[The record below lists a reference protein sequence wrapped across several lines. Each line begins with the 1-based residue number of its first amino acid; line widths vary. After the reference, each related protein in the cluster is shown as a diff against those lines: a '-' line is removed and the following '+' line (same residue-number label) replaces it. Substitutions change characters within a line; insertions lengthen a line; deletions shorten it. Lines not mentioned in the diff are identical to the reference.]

1 MAVHIIGRY
10 SEIFL
15 KKGRRNYFL
24 NVLRSNLR
32 AALADLPG
40 CRVSSP
46 YGRILIESDDHSA
59 DEIIQRTKRVF
70 GLNDLAVVHI
80 VERQPDESPKTL
92 FERIATEVIARA
104 KAAQEDGAKTF
115 RMSARR
121 IDKTFPIRSSE
132 VAGDLGACVLEAG
145 VDLSVKLVGF
155 DVNIEVEVRPENI
168 FITAGRIPVHG
179 GLPTAS
185 NGKAILL
192 LSGGIDSPVAG
203 WLTQKRGVR
212 LDAVTFDSFPL
223 TGPQV
228 QEKVRSLARIL
239 SGWSPALTL
248 HVVPFGDLQLMF
260 RDFVP
265 ARLLLLLYRRSML
278 RMADRLALQSKA
290 QALITGECI
299 GQVASQTLHNL
310 RAVEAV
316 TPTPVLR
323 PLITYDKSEVVTMA
337 KELGTYPISIQPHQD
352 CCSLFVPAHPELK
365 GDAGRLQVLEDRL
378 DDLASLEEK
387 ALQARETYYFP
398 PYGIGEIQK
407 KDDSNG

>member
-15 KKGRRNYFL
+15 KKGRRSYFL

-40 CRVSSP
+40 CKVSTP
-46 YGRILIESDDHSA
+46 YGRILIESDDHSP

-70 GLNDLAVVHI
+70 GLNDLAVAYI
-80 VERQPDESPKTL
+80 VERLPEESPEQL
-92 FERIATEVIARA
+92 FERIAEKVIERA
-104 KAAQEDGAKTF
+104 KVAKEDGAQTF

-121 IDKTFPIRSSE
+121 IDKMFSIRSSE
-132 VAGDLGACVLEAG
+132 LAGELGARVLEAG
-145 VDLSVKLVGF
+145 VGLSVKLRGY
-155 DVNIEVEVRPENI
+155 DVNIEIEVRPEDVYV
-168 FITAGRIPVHG
+168 TAGRIPLHG

-185 NGKAILL
+185 NGKAVLL

-212 LDAVTFDSFPL
+212 IDAVTFDSFPL

-248 HVVPFGDLQLMF
+248 HVVPFGDLQMMF
-260 RDFVP
+260 RDYVP

-278 RMADRLALQSKA
+278 RMADQLAQQSKA

-299 GQVASQTLHNL
+299 GQVASQTLYNL

-323 PLITYDKSEVVTMA
+323 PLITYDKSEVVTLA
-337 KELGTYPISIQPHQD
+337 EDLGTYPISIQPHQD

-365 GDAGRLQVLEDRL
+365 GDAGRLQALEDRL

-398 PYGIGEIQK
+398 PYGIGEIRK
-407 KDDSNG
+407 KDGSS